1 MMAGTGLLRSNVLG
15 FLIVLMGLAAGAG
28 TAHAQQGLA
37 SFERDSLILRT
48 AEGAEEAFDVE
59 LALSPQQQAQGLMYR
74 RSLAADAGMLF
85 VYRPAR
91 PVAMW
96 MKNTLI
102 PLDMLFIAEDGV
114 IVKVVE
120 RTVPLS
126 LTTISADRTVRGV
139 LELNG
144 GTADRL
150 GIRPGDRVIH
160 PAFEEG
166 S

>member
-1 MMAGTGLLRSNVLG
+1 MAVTGKLRS
-15 FLIVLMGLAAGAG
+15 IVRGAAIALVVLAAWVGPAQ
-28 TAHAQQGLA
+28 AQQGLA
-37 SFERDSLILRT
+37 SFERDSLVLRT
-48 AEGAEEAFDVE
+48 AEGAEQSFDIE
-59 LALSPQQQAQGLMYR
+59 LAESPEQQSQGLMYR

-91 PVAMW
+91 PVSMW

-126 LTTISADRTVRGV
+126 LTSISSDRKVRGV

-160 PAFEEG
+160 PVFEAEP
-166 S
+166 